1 MFDRDGQA
9 VYFGVTPVE
18 NIFLTEFMP
27 AAKGD
32 YVKVYLL
39 GLYYSQHAEDNYGVP
54 EMAKELDLLA
64 SDVEAALRYWER
76 RGLVTRVEG
85 AKPAYRFHSVAQRFL
100 TGQDQSEA
108 IDPQYVAFSESVY
121 ALFGDARKVRPAD
134 IALAYEWVQDVGLTQ
149 ETVLMLLNHMVMTRG
164 PQFSFRRAQPLA
176 VSMREAN
183 VQTCEDAES
192 FLRFEGETTKGAQA
206 VLRRMGLRRLP
217 TEDELLLYAKWRRA
231 WGFDA
236 EAIISACA
244 AMTAGINPSF
254 KYLDGI
260 LERLKEESAARTGV
274 QVEKTLRDE
283 DEKNKRLREFKD
295 ALGIK
300 SPVKSVEP
308 VYDELNARLP
318 HGMMLLAAGECARV
332 GAHTLD
338 SVQRLLSAWE
348 EKNILTEQAARAY
361 IDEIKNQN
369 AFLHKI
375 FDACGHQGKPG
386 ATDRELLS
394 LWRAQGFQDDA
405 LLYAAAQ
412 AFAVEGGKMRYVAK
426 VLEKWHT
433 LGAHTKAEA
442 EKISLPPQQKRDG
455 QKTVSAQRYEQRDYS
470 GESFD
475 QAFNMDEAIR
485 EAKEKQ

>member
-1 MFDRDGQA
+1 MFDCDGQA

-18 NIFLTEFMP
+18 NIFLTEYMP

-39 GLYYSQHAEDNYGVP
+39 GLYHSRRAGEDYGVP
-54 EMAKELDLLA
+54 EMAKELELTV
-64 SDVEAALRYWER
+64 SDVEAALRHWER

-85 AKPAYRFHSVAQRFL
+85 AKPTYRFHSVAQRYL
-100 TGQDQSEA
+100 TGQDQSDA
-108 IDPQYVAFSESVY
+108 ADPKYVAFSESVY

-134 IALAYEWVQDVGLTQ
+134 IAFAYEWVQDIGLTQ
-149 ETVLMLLNHMVMTRG
+149 ETVLMLLSHMVMTRG
-164 PQFSFRRAQPLA
+164 TQFSFRRAQSLA
-176 VSMREAN
+176 EGMKEAN
-183 VQTCEDAES
+183 VRTCEDAES

-217 TEDELLLYAKWRRA
+217 TEDELMLYAKWRRA

-236 EAIISACA
+236 EAILNACA

-274 QVEKTLRDE
+274 QVEKTLKDE
-283 DEKNKRLREFKD
+283 EEKSKRLREFKD
-295 ALGIK
+295 ALGVK
-300 SPVKSVEP
+300 STAKSVEP

-318 HGMMLLAAGECARV
+318 HGMILLAAGECARL
-332 GAHTLD
+332 GKNTLD
-338 SVQRLLSAWE
+338 SLQSLLSAWE
-348 EKNILTEQAARAY
+348 EKDILTEQAARAY
-361 IDEIKNQN
+361 LNEIKTQN
-369 AFLHKI
+369 AFLQKMYE
-375 FDACGHQGKPG
+375 ACGNRGKPG

-394 LWRAQGFQDDA
+394 LWRAQGFKDDA

-412 AFAVEGGKMRYVAK
+412 AFAVEGGKMRYAAK
-426 VLEKWHT
+426 VLEKWHA

-442 EKISLPPQQKRDG
+442 EKISLPPKQKDG
-455 QKTVSAQRYEQRDYS
+455 GKTVSAQRYEQRDYS
-470 GESFD
+470 LDNFD
-475 QAFNMDEAIR
+475 QAFDMDEAIR
-485 EAKEKQ
+485 EAKEKR